1 MLFGKKYIERE
12 RDRYVGGYTK
22 LEREIRKKKVIG
34 TVRVRERERDSK
46 ILYQTS
52 LL

>member
-22 LEREIRKKKVIG
+22 LEREIKKRKVIG
-34 TVRVRERERDSK
+34 IVSVREREIQK
-46 ILYQTS
+46 FFIKLH
-52 LL
+52 